1 VNFDIS
7 DDAKALAEQAKR
19 LFAEKAGPAKARAAM
34 AKDAPAFDAAL
45 WKEVAELGWTAARVP
60 EAHGGLG
67 LTAEEAAVLAEAAGH
82 ALAVVPLTSTL
93 LATEALIVAGSE
105 AQQAKWLPGI
115 ASGETIAV
123 VAWSEPGAATPS
135 TMRVAAGGAALSGVK
150 QPVADLIG
158 AHLAIVAATGPDGPS
173 FHLVDLTGPGVAVEA
188 VETLDLVRRHG
199 KLTLNN
205 APAEAMGTAGQYQDW
220 LDRAAVT
227 LAWESIGTAEAAMEM
242 IVAYAKERVAF
253 GQQIGRYQGVKHK
266 CADMY
271 IKVQLAKAHALH
283 GLAMIAS
290 GDAELRQAAAAA
302 RVSSLD
308 ALAFCAEENV
318 QLHGGIGFTWESD
331 CQFYYRRNRT
341 LAAALGPRAWWAD
354 RLVRALEQRNRAAA

>member
-205 APAEAMGTAGQYQDW
+205 APAEAMGTAGQY
-220 LDRAAVT
+220 
-227 LAWESIGTAEAAMEM
+227 
-242 IVAYAKERVAF
+242 
-253 GQQIGRYQGVKHK
+253 
-266 CADMY
+266 
-271 IKVQLAKAHALH
+271 
-283 GLAMIAS
+283 
-290 GDAELRQAAAAA
+290 
-302 RVSSLD
+302 
-308 ALAFCAEENV
+308 
-318 QLHGGIGFTWESD
+318 
-331 CQFYYRRNRT
+331 
-341 LAAALGPRAWWAD
+341 
-354 RLVRALEQRNRAAA
+354 